1 MAEAVETAI
10 QMALVLRAQQ
20 FAAAQS
26 PALTIALPNV
36 AFTPPV
42 YTKTAKWL
50 RATFLPADTFSPGV
64 TYSSKNHHRGLL
76 QVDVFHAQEAGEAAP
91 ARIAAAVIAYFKRGT
106 AVTKDGFTA
115 EVIAA
120 PSRGPLIKDDV
131 DNGPWVMIPV
141 RIPYLCLAA
150 NPA

>member
-26 PALTIALPNV
+26 PALTIALPNI
-36 AFTPPV
+36 AFTPPNA
-42 YTKTAKWL
+42 TPTAKYL

-64 TYSSKNHHRGLL
+64 SYASKNEHRGLL
-76 QVDVFHAQEAGEAAP
+76 QVDVFYGFGGGEASP
-91 ARIAAAVIAYFKRGT
+91 RRIADAIIAYFKRGT
-106 AVTKDGFTA
+106 KVTKDGFTA
-115 EVIAA
+115 EVILA
-120 PSRGPLIKDDV
+120 PYCGPIVKDIE
-131 DNGPWVMIPV
+131 GPWMMIPV
-141 RIPYLCLAA
+141 RIPYLCIAP